1 MSTEV
6 AEKPKSKVDHRK
18 IEEKLITAR
27 VGLLLRHSFF
37 GNMATRLRMVN
48 CEGDHFVK
56 TAATDGRHF
65 YYAPEFIDTLN
76 PKQTEFVFAHE
87 VLHNVFE
94 HMFRRGD
101 RDPQIWNIATDYAI
115 NQILV
120 DDKIGEKVSQIKIF
134 QDNKYRGKSAE
145 EIYDEI
151 FEKYDMEQLQQLGE
165 LLDQHMDP
173 DKDGNGESKDGEGK
187 SKRVQYS
194 KEELKKIR
202 DEIKEAMI
210 SAAQSAGAGNLPAG
224 VRRMIQELT
233 EPKINW
239 RELLKQQIQSTIRN
253 DYTWMRPS
261 RKGWHTGAILPGMN
275 FDQTIDICVCV
286 DMSGSITDEM
296 GKDFLSEIKGIMDQ
310 FKDFKL
316 KLWTFDTDVYD
327 PIDIT
332 ADNIQDFDTYELKG
346 GGGTDFDVNW
356 TYMKEEQ
363 IVPKKFIM
371 FTDGYPW
378 SSWGDEDYCD
388 TIFIIHGPES
398 IKPPFGTYSHYEF
411 SNHS

>member
-1 MSTEV
+1 MSTTV
-6 AEKPKSKVDHRK
+6 ANKTRIDSKK

-37 GNMATRLRMVN
+37 GNLATRLRMVDCTDDPIIN
-48 CEGDHFVK
+48 

-65 YYAPEFIDTLN
+65 YYDTLFVDKLN
-76 PKQTEFVFAHE
+76 PKQTEFLFCHE

-94 HMFRRGD
+94 HLTRRND
-101 RDPQIWNIATDYAI
+101 RDPQIWNIACDYAI

-120 DDKIGEKVSQIKIF
+120 DEKIGERINQVKIF

-145 EIYDEI
+145 EIYDI
-151 FEKYDMEQLQQLGE
+151 IHEKYDLEQLQQLGE
-165 LLDQHMDP
+165 LLDQHLDP
-173 DKDGNGESKDGEGK
+173 EKDGNGK
-187 SKRVQYS
+187 SRPNYS
-194 KEELKKIR
+194 KEELRKIR
-202 DEIKEAMI
+202 DEMKEAMI
-210 SAAQSAGAGNLPAG
+210 SAAQSAGAGNIPAG

-275 FDQTIDICVCV
+275 FDQQIDICISI
-286 DMSGSITDEM
+286 DMSGSISNEM
-296 GKDFLSEIKGIMDQ
+296 ARDFLSEIKGIMDS
-310 FKDFKL
+310 FKEFNL
-316 KLWTFDTDVYD
+316 RLWTFDTAVYN
-327 PIDIT
+327 PVEIT
-332 ADNIQDFDTYELKG
+332 SDNIQEFETYEPKG
-346 GGGTDFDVNW
+346 GGGTDFMCNW
-356 TYMKEEQ
+356 NYMKDEQ

-378 SSWGDEDYCD
+378 GDWGDEDYCD
-388 TIFIIHGPES
+388 TIFIIHGPEN
-398 IKPPFGTYSHYEF
+398 IKPPFGVYSHYELEKRK
-411 SNHS
+411 

>member
-6 AEKPKSKVDHRK
+6 TDKPKSKVDHRK

-37 GNMATRLRMVN
+37 GNMATRLRMVK

-56 TAATDGRHF
+56 TCATDGRYF
-65 YYAPEFIDTLN
+65 YYDPEFIDTLS
-76 PKQTEFVFAHE
+76 PKQAEFVFCHE

-94 HMFRRGD
+94 HMFRRGN
-101 RDPQIWNIATDYAI
+101 RNPQIWNIACDYAI

-151 FEKYDMEQLQQLGE
+151 FEKYDEEALNQLGE

-173 DKDGNGESKDGEGK
+173 DGDGGEGDKDGN
-187 SKRVQYS
+187 SKRVKYS

-210 SAAQSAGAGNLPAG
+210 SAAQSAGAGNIPAG
-224 VRRMIQELT
+224 VRRMIAELT

-275 FDQTIDICVCV
+275 FDQTIDICVCI
-286 DMSGSITDEM
+286 DMSGSISDKQA
-296 GKDFLSEIKGIMDQ
+296 KDFLSEIKGIMDS

-316 KLWTFDTDVYD
+316 KLWTFDTEVYD

-332 ADNIQDFDTYELKG
+332 QDNIQDFDSYDTKG

-378 SSWGDEDYCD
+378 GSWGDEDYCD
-388 TIFIIHGPES
+388 TIFIIHGPTS
-398 IKPPFGTYSHYEF
+398 IVPPWGVYSHYDGP
-411 SNHS
+411 SH

>member
-1 MSTEV
+1 MTTAV
-6 AEKPKSKVDHRK
+6 AEKPKSNVDHRK
-18 IEEKLITAR
+18 IEEKLVTAR

-48 CEGDHFVK
+48 CENDNFIK
-56 TAATDGRHF
+56 TCATDGRHF
-65 YYAPEFIDTLN
+65 FYDPDFVDTLT

-101 RDPQIWNIATDYAI
+101 RDAQIWNIACDYAI

-120 DDKIGEKVSQIKIF
+120 DERIGDKVTQIKIF

-151 FEKYDMEQLQQLGE
+151 YEKYDMEQLKALGE

-173 DKDGNGESKDGEGK
+173 DDNDGGDDKDGKGK
-187 SKRVQYS
+187 RPKYT
-194 KEELKKIR
+194 KEELKQIR

-210 SAAQSAGAGNLPAG
+210 SAAQSAGAGNIPAG

-233 EPKINW
+233 EPKMNW
-239 RELLKQQIQSTIRN
+239 RELLKQQIQSTIKN

-275 FDQTIDICVCV
+275 FDQTIDICVTI
-286 DMSGSITDEM
+286 DMSGSISNDM
-296 GKDFLSEIKGIMDQ
+296 ARDFLSEIKGIMDQ
-310 FKDFKL
+310 FKSFKL
-316 KLWTFDTDVYD
+316 KLWTFDTEVYN

-332 ADNIQDFDTYELKG
+332 EDNIQEFDSYEPQG

-356 TYMKEEQ
+356 TFMKDEQ

-378 SSWGDEDYCD
+378 NSWGDEDYCD
-388 TIFIIHGPES
+388 TIFIIHGPDT

-411 SNHS
+411 SKK